1 MFLISMNMV
10 NEVKLWKTSILY
22 LTSNNL
28 CFKWGDIRSIE
39 MSIVV
44 TYSHSWHE
52 QEQSY
57 NNKMVQMPVWQS
69 PHSMGVQYLHTFIR
83 LSGYAKV
90 NWLLVAVFESLN
102 WGTLRKKEKNFL
114 PKHTHIFFVII
125 FQCNYFVSH
134 IIHDF

>member
-1 MFLISMNMV
+1 MNMV

-57 NNKMVQMPVWQS
+57 NNKMVQMPV
-69 PHSMGVQYLHTFIR
+69 
-83 LSGYAKV
+83 
-90 NWLLVAVFESLN
+90 
-102 WGTLRKKEKNFL
+102 
-114 PKHTHIFFVII
+114 
-125 FQCNYFVSH
+125 
-134 IIHDF
+134 